1 MNPITETRINSVAC
15 GDEISGYKSGEEK
28 HGDEFGECAVCYD
41 ELNDKN
47 TVATPCGH
55 LFCTKCFFKWLRES
69 TTCPM
74 CRKNYVEY
82 TSWDYTRPYS
92 SELTHE
98 FKLFRDIISRSSDA
112 LTDRYEKKKRLDDS
126 IKLNDIYI
134 EQKRTSCS
142 RIDKDMEYKR
152 GYYAAAHFPFT
163 DLELYNACT
172 DDEETKAWQSGF
184 KNGIKVKYKW
194 DLLERCANIIDPSIK
209 NARRILRRL
218 AMTTRHGISSS
229 AYDHVKNS
237 MNKTLSKLAKKI
249 SKNEFMSI
257 FKDGT
262 ITQKD
267 GTELQVGITF
277 QQFMKHEKITLDRTM
292 YTDFMLDDRTN
303 TWYKLP
309 YYLNDDKQICYLDF
323 EIKLYSNKDEQNTPF
338 SSWSRMNYNEEDET
352 SDYEERNVRRQLFK
366 EGVDDYVLEEGEII
380 RLAEEERVWVP
391 PFADVTSDELL
402 W

>member
-1 MNPITETRINSVAC
+1 
-15 GDEISGYKSGEEK
+15 
-28 HGDEFGECAVCYD
+28 
-41 ELNDKN
+41 
-47 TVATPCGH
+47 
-55 LFCTKCFFKWLRES
+55 
-69 TTCPM
+69 
-74 CRKNYVEY
+74 
-82 TSWDYTRPYS
+82 
-92 SELTHE
+92 
-98 FKLFRDIISRSSDA
+98 
-112 LTDRYEKKKRLDDS
+112 
-126 IKLNDIYI
+126 
-134 EQKRTSCS
+134 
-142 RIDKDMEYKR
+142 
-152 GYYAAAHFPFT
+152 
-163 DLELYNACT
+163 
-172 DDEETKAWQSGF
+172 
-184 KNGIKVKYKW
+184 
-194 DLLERCANIIDPSIK
+194 
-209 NARRILRRL
+209 
-218 AMTTRHGISSS
+218 
-229 AYDHVKNS
+229 

-257 FKDGT
+257 FKDGM

-352 SDYEERNVRRQLFK
+352 SHYEERNVRRQLFK